1 MAQKKKKNEKADRP
15 EKAEKADRPEK
26 AEKAEKAA
34 DSPIERAFAAGNYS
48 EVRALAATDTSPR
61 AQELLALTR
70 VDRGQLIVGLAALLV
85 VLIVAMFTLR

>member
-1 MAQKKKKNEKADRP
+1 MAQKKKKSEKADRP
-15 EKAEKADRPEK
+15 EKAEKANRPEK
-26 AEKAEKAA
+26 AEKAAE
-34 DSPIERAFAAGNYS
+34 SPIERAFAAGNYS

-85 VLIVAMFTLR
+85 VIIVAMFTLR